1 MNMSDEIK
9 QIAQRLV
16 GLREVLGV
24 TQEEMA
30 KISQIDLE
38 KLQRAERGE
47 GDISVGML
55 QNISRHYDIPLEVL
69 MFGHEPHM
77 ASYYLTRS
85 GCGDSIERNKAYSYE
100 ALSTGFINRNVDPFI
115 VTVDNSHN
123 QSNNI
128 SLNTHKGQEFNLI
141 LEGDMEFQIGSK
153 VLILHPGDSIYYDCQ
168 KPHGMRSLEGKSCRF
183 LCVVI

>member
-1 MNMSDEIK
+1 MSDEIK
-9 QIAQRLV
+9 QIAARLV
-16 GLREVLGV
+16 GLREVLSV

-30 KISQIDLE
+30 KVSQIDLV
-38 KLQRAERGE
+38 KLQKAERGE

-69 MFGHEPHM
+69 MFGNEPHM
-77 ASYYLTRS
+77 ASYYLTRK

-115 VTVDNSHN
+115 VTVDNASCK
-123 QSNNI
+123 SDEI
-128 SLNTHKGQEFNLI
+128 PLNKHKGQEFNLI
-141 LEGDMEFQIGSK
+141 LEGNLEFQIGNK
-153 VLILHPGDSIYYDCQ
+153 VLVLHPGDSIYYDCR
-168 KPHGMRSLEGKSCRF
+168 KPHGMRSLEGKPCRF

>member
-1 MNMSDEIK
+1 MSDEIK

-30 KISQIDLE
+30 KRSQIDLD
-38 KLQRAERGE
+38 KLQKAERGE

-55 QNISRHYDIPLEVL
+55 QNIGRHYDIPLEVL
-69 MFGHEPHM
+69 MFGNEPHM
-77 ASYYLTRS
+77 ASYYLTRN

-100 ALSTGFINRNVDPFI
+100 ALSAGFINRKVDPFI
-115 VTVDNSHN
+115 VTVDKSHN
-123 QSNNI
+123 KSNDI
-128 SLNTHKGQEFNLI
+128 PLSTHEGQEFNLI
-141 LEGDMEFQIGSK
+141 LEGNMEFQIGSK
-153 VLILHPGDSIYYDCQ
+153 VLVLQPGDSIYYDCK
-168 KPHGMRSLEGKSCRF
+168 KPHGMRSTEGKACRF